1 MKRRIL
7 LAAVVPMA
15 LLSLLPAV
23 EAGADLGPPAEAGGG
38 DNGFHGFAGFDT
50 RAQSQVVTLT
60 GFLNAFREDNS
71 LVGALSEINGP
82 PANSRN
88 ITAFFQRG
96 KGATFVYGVIGGP
109 GGGRG
114 TLPDPPPGE
123 ANAFYPTDDPPYE
136 MTWSGPI
143 TGLGFPQ
150 VVDSRFHAK
159 ASDVPTGRSDGAVT
173 LLSSPNFFTI
183 GQATVT
189 THTEPVEGGVAAE
202 AVSVVHELK
211 VGPLLIQNI
220 VSRAYAFVPTSGDP
234 KGIATTVIDG
244 AKVGDTPVQ
253 ITDKGVVVADKTN
266 PLGQESINKQ
276 FADAGYPQVRLIPS
290 IAKAGDDGA
299 SVSATAGTL
308 EFVKQDEKF
317 GASNPQGFSGG
328 GFSIGGAEAVV
339 NTRRCETACGG
350 GSSSDAGGDLSDAPL
365 PGGSSSSDSPP
376 SPSYAES
383 GDTGTYGADSS
394 SGSSTL
400 TTDASGSGLSSSG
413 LAASGNLSSGS
424 LDTSGSLST
433 GSGSSGSSTVE
444 IPSDTTSGADTGTG
458 TGTSAEGATGGGAVT
473 GGAQV
478 AAGVPVQ
485 QAAAYTELGQKSAEW
500 LRDLY
505 LGAAIGLGI
514 IFVGQRLARAFS

>member
-1 MKRRIL
+1 VKRRIL

-38 DNGFHGFAGFDT
+38 DNGFNGFAQFDT
-50 RAQSQVVTLT
+50 HAQSQVVTVT

-71 LVGALSEINGP
+71 LVGALTEINGP
-82 PANSRN
+82 PASSRN
-88 ITAFFQRG
+88 ITALIQRG
-96 KGATFVYGVIGGP
+96 KAATFIYGVIGGP

-143 TGLGFPQ
+143 TGLGLPQ

-159 ASDVPTGRSDGAVT
+159 ASDVPTGRAEGAVN

-183 GQATVT
+183 GQATVV
-189 THTEPVEGGVAAE
+189 THTEPVDGGVAAE

-266 PLGQESINKQ
+266 PLNQQAVNKQ
-276 FADAGYPQVRLIPS
+276 FAEAGYPQVRLIPS
-290 IAKAGDDGA
+290 VAKTGDDGA
-299 SVSATAGTL
+299 SVTAAAGTL

-339 NTRRCETACGG
+339 NTRRCSPDCGG
-350 GSSSDAGGDLSDAPL
+350 GTSSDASGSGDTGTPPLSDGTSP
-365 PGGSSSSDSPP
+365 SSDSPP
-376 SPSYAES
+376 PPLYAE
-383 GDTGTYGADSS
+383 GDGGAYGADSS
-394 SGSSTL
+394 SAAM
-400 TTDASGSGLSSSG
+400 TTDTSGAGLS
-413 LAASGNLSSGS
+413 ASGNLSSGS
-424 LDTSGSLST
+424 LD
-433 GSGSSGSSTVE
+433 SSGSYGTGSDSSTAVAPPE
-444 IPSDTTSGADTGTG
+444 ETSGAT
-458 TGTSAEGATGGGAVT
+458 ATGAATEAAGSGVSTGAEVS
-473 GGAQV
+473 
-478 AAGVPVQ
+478 AGVPVQ
-485 QAAAYTELGQKSAEW
+485 QAVAYTELGPKSAEW

-505 LGAAIGLGI
+505 LMAALALGI
-514 IFVGQRLARAFS
+514 IFVGQRLARALS

>member
-1 MKRRIL
+1 VKRRIL

-23 EAGADLGPPAEAGGG
+23 KAGADLGPPAEAGGG

-50 RAQSQVVTLT
+50 HAQSQVVTLT

-88 ITAFFQRG
+88 ITALFQRG

-136 MTWSGPI
+136 MTWAGPV

-150 VVDSRFHAK
+150 VVDSKFHAK
-159 ASDVPTGRSDGAVT
+159 ASEVPTGRAEGAVT
-173 LLSSPNFFTI
+173 LLTNPSFFSI
-183 GQATVT
+183 GQATVVS
-189 THTEPVEGGVAAE
+189 HTEPVEGGVAAE

-211 VGPLLIQNI
+211 VGPLLVQNI

-266 PLGQESINKQ
+266 PLGQEAINKR
-276 FADAGYPQVRLIPS
+276 FAEAGYPQVRLIPS
-290 IAKAGDDGA
+290 VAKTGDDGS
-299 SVSATAGTL
+299 SVSSTAGTL

-328 GFSIGGAEAVV
+328 GFSIGGAEAFV
-339 NTRRCETACGG
+339 NTRRCSPDCGG
-350 GSSSDAGGDLSDAPL
+350 GAASGSGDIGDAPL
-365 PGGSSSSDSPP
+365 PGGSTSSAGEASTPP
-376 SPSYAES
+376 SAGSS
-383 GDTGTYGADSS
+383 GDGGYGADSS
-394 SGSSTL
+394 ASAVL
-400 TTDASGSGLSSSG
+400 PTDTSGSGLSG
-413 LAASGNLSSGS
+413 PAASGNLSSGAGS
-424 LDTSGSLST
+424 TEGSLAYGT
-433 GSGSSGSSTVE
+433 GSSGSSTAV
-444 IPSDTTSGADTGTG
+444 IPPDSGT
-458 TGTSAEGATGGGAVT
+458 GATGAAVSTGTPSGGAVT

-478 AAGVPVQ
+478 GTGVPVQ
-485 QAAAYTELGQKSAEW
+485 QAVAYTELGPKSAEW

-505 LGAAIGLGI
+505 LMAALALGI

>member
-1 MKRRIL
+1 VKRRIL

-38 DNGFHGFAGFDT
+38 QNGFNGFAQFDT
-50 RAQSQVVTLT
+50 HAQSQVATLT

-71 LVGALSEINGP
+71 LVGSLSEINGP
-82 PANSRN
+82 PASSRN
-88 ITAFFQRG
+88 ITALIQRG

-136 MTWSGPI
+136 MTWSGPV
-143 TGLGFPQ
+143 TGLGVPQ
-150 VVDSRFHAK
+150 VVDSRFYAK
-159 ASDVPTGRSDGAVT
+159 ASDVPTGRAEGAVT
-173 LLSSPNFFTI
+173 ALVNPSFFTI
-183 GQATVT
+183 GQATAVS
-189 THTEPVEGGVAAE
+189 HTEPVEGGVAAE
-202 AVSVVHELK
+202 AVSVVHQLK

-266 PLGQESINKQ
+266 PLNQEAVNKQ

-290 IAKAGDDGA
+290 VAKAGDDGS

-328 GFSIGGAEAVV
+328 GFSIGGAEAFV
-339 NTRRCETACGG
+339 NTRRCSPDCGG
-350 GSSSDAGGDLSDAPL
+350 GTSSDASG
-365 PGGSSSSDSPP
+365 
-376 SPSYAES
+376 S
-383 GDTGTYGADSS
+383 GDTGTPPLSNSTPSSDSAPTPSYSEGTSDGGTGGTGSYGAD
-394 SGSSTL
+394 SSTL
-400 TTDASGSGLSSSG
+400 TTDTSGSGLS
-413 LAASGNLSSGS
+413 ASGNLSSGS
-424 LDTSGSLST
+424 LGTSESSSYG
-433 GSGSSGSSTVE
+433 GGSSGSSTATT
-444 IPSDTTSGADTGTG
+444 PDTTSGAGSGTG
-458 TGTSAEGATGGGAVT
+458 TGTETGGSGVSAGT
-473 GGAQV
+473 QV

-485 QAAAYTELGQKSAEW
+485 QAVAYTELGPKSAEW

-505 LGAAIGLGI
+505 LMGALALGI